1 MLCLRSDHK
10 SLPQDLA
17 LCPQKINNI
26 DNMSKPGKSHWIRR
40 SVIGVLLA
48 LSIVYLSFGTFV
60 WWAMHQSPEVFG
72 KVMARIP
79 GPVAFLLYPF
89 ETLWTHARAGALKV
103 GDPAPDFSLEKVNK
117 TGPIQLSVLNKQQ
130 PVVLIFGS
138 YT

>member
-1 MLCLRSDHK
+1 MPAVDHK

-17 LCPQKINNI
+17 LYPQKINNI
-26 DNMSKPGKSHWIRR
+26 DNMSRPGKSHRLRR